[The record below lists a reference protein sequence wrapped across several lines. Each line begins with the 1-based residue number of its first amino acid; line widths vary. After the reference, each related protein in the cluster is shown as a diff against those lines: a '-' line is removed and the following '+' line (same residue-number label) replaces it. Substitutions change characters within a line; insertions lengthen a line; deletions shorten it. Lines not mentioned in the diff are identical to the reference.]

1 MTVPSSRQGAIWART
16 EARARRPASG
26 AALAA
31 FRIAFGMLG
40 LAATV
45 RFAAMGWI
53 ADLYLEPARHFA
65 YAGFSWVE
73 PLPGWGIYAHF
84 ALLGAASVGVALGFK
99 YRLSII
105 AFFLLFTYAELID
118 KTTYLNHYYLI
129 SLLSLLMIFLPMS
142 RAMSVDALL
151 AARRR
156 TGADVESRRGAGDG
170 VPAWTAWALRAQLGA
185 VYVFGGVAKLN
196 ADWLLSAQPMR
207 IWLGN
212 SSDMPLVGPLL
223 AETWVAYAMSWAGA
237 AFDLAI
243 VGALLWSRTRLAA
256 YAALVGFHVATWL
269 LFPRIGM
276 FPWIMICLTTI
287 FFPPDWPIA
296 LRRRAARLFG
306 ADARD
311 ADGGREYAA
320 APPQSP
326 PREGAGKDEGKR
338 ARITRRLGLTA
349 AALFAIV
356 QIAVP
361 MRHLAY
367 PGDVLWNENGY
378 RFSWRVML
386 TEKAGYTRF
395 RVSHPRTGEEW
406 FAYPEDYLTPLQ
418 SERMAYQPD
427 MILAA
432 ARMIAA
438 EYARRGMEVEVRAD
452 AFASLN
458 GRRPARLID
467 PNVDLARV
475 KQGIWGNW
483 WVLPLAVGD

>member
-1 MTVPSSRQGAIWART
+1 MTAPSYRPGAIWART

-31 FRIAFGMLG
+31 FRIAFGLLG

-73 PLPGWGIYAHF
+73 PLPGWGMYAHF

-118 KTTYLNHYYLI
+118 KTAYLNHYYLI

-156 TGADVESRRGAGDG
+156 TGADGESRSGGARDS

-212 SSDMPLVGPLL
+212 SSDATLIGPLL

-237 AFDLAI
+237 AFDLTI
-243 VGALLWSRTRLAA
+243 VGALLWSRTRPAA
-256 YAALVGFHVATWL
+256 YAALVAFHLATWL

-287 FFPPDWPIA
+287 FFPPDWPLA

-311 ADGGREYAA
+311 ADDGREYEA
-320 APPQSP
+320 P
-326 PREGAGKDEGKR
+326 PREGAGKR

-356 QIAVP
+356 QIVVP

-438 EYARRGMEVEVRAD
+438 EYARRGMDVEVRAD

-475 KQGIWGNW
+475 KPGIWGNG
-483 WVLPLAVGD
+483 WVLPMVVGD

>member
-1 MTVPSSRQGAIWART
+1 M
-16 EARARRPASG
+16 
-26 AALAA
+26 
-31 FRIAFGMLG
+31 
-40 LAATV
+40 AATV
-45 RFAAMGWI
+45 RFAAKGWI
-53 ADLYLEPARHFA
+53 ADLYLEPARHFT

-73 PLPGWGIYAHF
+73 PLPGWGMYAHF
-84 ALLGAASVGVALGFK
+84 ALMGAASLGVALGFK

-118 KTTYLNHYYLI
+118 KTVYLNHYYLI
-129 SLLSLLMIFLPMS
+129 SLLSLLMIFLPMN

-156 TGADVESRRGAGDG
+156 TDADGESRRGAGDG

-185 VYVFGGVAKLN
+185 VYVFGGIAKLN
-196 ADWLLSAQPMR
+196 ADWLWSAQPMR

-212 SSDMPLVGPLL
+212 SSDMPPVGHLL

-237 AFDLAI
+237 AFDLTI
-243 VGALLWSRTRLAA
+243 VGALLWSRTRPAA
-256 YAALVGFHVATWL
+256 YAALVAFHLATWL

-276 FPWIMICLTTI
+276 FPWIMICLTAI
-287 FFPPDWPIA
+287 FFPPDWPAA
-296 LRRRAARLFG
+296 LRRRARRLFG
-306 ADARD
+306 EDARD
-311 ADGGREYAA
+311 ADGAREYAA
-320 APPQSP
+320 APPQSS
-326 PREGAGKDEGKR
+326 PRESEGNGAGLKI
-338 ARITRRLGLTA
+338 ARRLGLTA
-349 AALFAIV
+349 AAAFAIV

-367 PGDVLWNENGY
+367 PGDVLWNEDGY

-395 RVSHPRTGEEW
+395 RVRIPQTGEEW

-418 SERMAYQPD
+418 TERMAYQPD

-432 ARMIAA
+432 AHMIAA
-438 EYARRGMEVEVRAD
+438 EYARRCIEVEVRAD

-458 GRRPARLID
+458 GRRAARLVD

-475 KQGIWGNW
+475 KPGILPKR
-483 WVLPLAVGD
+483 WVLPEG

>member
-1 MTVPSSRQGAIWART
+1 MSAARAGAIWAGT
-16 EARARRPASG
+16 EAHARRPVSG
-26 AALAA
+26 AAAAA
-31 FRIAFGMLG
+31 FRIAFGLLG

-45 RFAAMGWI
+45 RFAANGWI
-53 ADLYLEPARHFA
+53 DDLYLEPARHFT

-73 PLPGWGIYAHF
+73 PPPGWGMYAHF
-84 ALLGAASVGVALGFK
+84 ALLGAASLGVALGFK
-99 YRLSII
+99 YRLSIT

-118 KTTYLNHYYLI
+118 KTAYLNHYYLI
-129 SLLSLLMIFLPMS
+129 SLLSLLMVFLPMS

-156 TGADVESRRGAGDG
+156 AGEDGESRRGGAGDG

-185 VYVFGGVAKLN
+185 VYVFGGIAKLN
-196 ADWLLSAQPMR
+196 SDWLLSAQPMR
-207 IWLGN
+207 IWLGA
-212 SSDMPLVGPLL
+212 SSDTPLVGNLL
-223 AETWVAYAMSWAGA
+223 AETWVAYAMSWSGA

-243 VGALLWSRTRLAA
+243 VGALLWRRTRPAA
-256 YAALVGFHVATWL
+256 YAALVAFHVATWL

-287 FFPPDWPIA
+287 FFPPDWPVS
-296 LRRRAARLFG
+296 LRRRARRLFG
-306 ADARD
+306 ADD
-311 ADGGREYAA
+311 GREYAA
-320 APPQSP
+320 PSQSP
-326 PREGAGKDEGKR
+326 PREGDGGG
-338 ARITRRLGLTA
+338 ARIARRLGLTA
-349 AALFAIV
+349 AALFAII
-356 QIAVP
+356 QIVVP

-367 PGDVLWNENGY
+367 PGDVLWNEDGY

-395 RVSHPRTGEEW
+395 RIRLPRTGEEW

-432 ARMIAA
+432 AHMIAA
-438 EYARRGMEVEVRAD
+438 EYASRGMDVEVRAD

-458 GRRPARLID
+458 G
-467 PNVDLARV
+467 
-475 KQGIWGNW
+475 
-483 WVLPLAVGD
+483 